1 MAEPHF
7 FGDADVTPLAAAAL
21 AVWLLIFLWRSWK
34 LLRPASACSDG
45 LEYALALRSAAVYV
59 LGICSV
65 PLLFPCRSAPEE
77 PVSSWATCSKSP
89 YSFIPTNLM
98 RIFHIL
104 PFWYAFLVTPYLGGL
119 VKSICDAIL
128 GVSLGLVAVSF
139 LNLMLPGGAAG
150 PEYLTSDYFERAWL
164 PFRYSTPAAFSLALC
179 LTYGLFV
186 SNLSVAK
193 KQYAMCIYS
202 ELLVPFMSPHT
213 RTGFRAV
220 CWDWDFQWNWN
231 GSAMCGFWL
240 VSLAVLLSIITL
252 GMLPTRRSIETHTA
266 KWASALAL
274 AQLAEDTAGCL
285 EYLMTILQQE
295 AWKFQFHADSS
306 NFYIKHLGL
315 RRTRAEA
322 ILALTPWEPKESKN
336 LTKVASFLRQLRQLL
351 RIQSEQMRYFGQSMP
366 KGKQLKL
373 EDFLLACN
381 DGLSLVARD
390 CRSNADLTEETCEE
404 LKRIAEKADEI
415 LIQTLRDIE
424 DDQMASIQM
433 AFVDKLRSWPA
444 AFRALGGVTSGASSE
459 SNETWSNRNWFALRN
474 TTSWLL
480 ALLWSLYFRNY
491 SCGCVVATSLIF
503 SQTSGSSFE
512 VNINR
517 LLGIC
522 MGLAVGNI
530 PALLIF
536 SSTDPA
542 ADLTSVNYLLRVFMY
557 FVVMFTTWTLAIFG
571 YLATDSKYFRA
582 CLMWAALSGTEMFR
596 HLPRVGMLDVQLFT
610 AILDN
615 VLAVMVVFMV
625 DMVFA
630 YMQGNDASEQ
640 VKAAV
645 TRCIQRIATQLDT
658 LKAGA
663 PDFGNQE
670 EDQGVYGRNVARYL
684 ANFVQSVFNTL
695 QEENVPVQG
704 GTLVVSGDGR
714 FWNPEAIQIIIKMAF
729 AAGVARVWCGTNGLL
744 STPATSAVIRMRG
757 GKGYEPFGGFICS
770 ASHNPGGIDDDFGI
784 KYNCENGGPAP
795 EKLTNKMLEWT
806 AKITELKS
814 CSKLPDFD
822 LSKPELYE
830 LPGGKFVEIFDC
842 VSDHLAVLKNCFDF
856 EGIKK
861 LIAHP
866 QFSMTYD
873 SMCGVQGPYALR
885 VFEKELGAPPG
896 TCKNAT
902 PLPDFGG
909 PSSAWHGHADPNLT
923 YAVELVKEMGLNKE
937 GNKVETGKAI
947 PCFGAAADGDAD
959 RNMICGAQF
968 FVSPSDSLAMIVA
981 NADLI
986 PQQLGGGAEVQKWF
1000 EGMCQINANLS
1011 CIGFGGQKDPRKN
1024 IPCFEVPTGWKFF
1037 GNLMDSGTSYFPGKE
1052 TYTPFICGEESFG
1065 TGADHVREKDGMW
1078 AVMAWLQI
1086 LAKKTEAAGKLVSV
1100 EDVANAHWKEYG
1112 RNYYARYDYEGVDKA
1127 KAEEMFAAMEAQV
1140 GQLVGKEFQGGL
1152 KIKIND
1158 MFEYVDPVDGS
1169 ISKKQGLRFIF
1180 EDNSRIIFR
1189 LSGTGVAGATVRL
1202 YLEKYE
1208 PPTGDLTQHQFEVGQ
1223 DFLLTRGGCFP
1234 PASVQGIR
1242 ELQLDTL
1249 QRDIK
1254 DARFWDS
1261 EIQKEGLVWTR
1272 LWKNAYKAESVPA
1285 LLDHFDE
1292 VYVWLNAVQNS
1303 GSRCDPELAAKIV
1316 RDLPKSVVER
1326 CHTFVRAIKLVLQG
1340 LDDSLHRE
1348 LHHLLEGSKRDSPEM
1363 GISSQS
1369 ICNMLQGDAAEGTA
1383 SDMESSPAESHPDDV
1398 AQRAAAHAVHL
1409 SVKALRMTLQK
1420 IGGLL
1425 AAGSALAA
1433 KDWGVEAR
1441 RRNAK
1446 GEQSFTMDDFMVP
1459 KSKSGDLRR
1468 RLRSSVKALV
1478 LALEQRRFK
1487 AGRRP
1492 AKKRGQKESP
1502 QKQETDPQ
1510 VNVTLKDLRVEAKE
1524 LRRAHR
1530 AVSASETK
1538 SLGGFWHTPSPCRQ
1552 REFVCPVCGSG
1563 GGVSLTPLDVSH
1575 QSADFER
1582 LELEKAILEKK
1593 AIGLQWK
1600 LRSHDQDIL
1609 DLQADLKGAYG
1620 LCQEL
1625 HGQLKKQTDEFQ
1637 SFMVGVRA
1645 SIGHWTAHQHQLKEE
1660 MDELADQ
1667 CAPGHAEVV
1676 KLAEELQLARQK
1688 LQASQR
1694 RKSRREST
1702 KQHQATIQALQLRI
1716 RELGHEASCNRV
1728 D

>member
-164 PFRYSTPAAFSLALC
+164 PFRYSTPAAFLLALC

-658 LKAGA
+658 LK
-663 PDFGNQE
+663 
-670 EDQGVYGRNVARYL
+670 
-684 ANFVQSVFNTL
+684 
-695 QEENVPVQG
+695 
-704 GTLVVSGDGR
+704 
-714 FWNPEAIQIIIKMAF
+714 
-729 AAGVARVWCGTNGLL
+729 
-744 STPATSAVIRMRG
+744 
-757 GKGYEPFGGFICS
+757 
-770 ASHNPGGIDDDFGI
+770 
-784 KYNCENGGPAP
+784 
-795 EKLTNKMLEWT
+795 
-806 AKITELKS
+806 
-814 CSKLPDFD
+814 
-822 LSKPELYE
+822 
-830 LPGGKFVEIFDC
+830 
-842 VSDHLAVLKNCFDF
+842 
-856 EGIKK
+856 
-861 LIAHP
+861 
-866 QFSMTYD
+866 
-873 SMCGVQGPYALR
+873 
-885 VFEKELGAPPG
+885 
-896 TCKNAT
+896 
-902 PLPDFGG
+902 
-909 PSSAWHGHADPNLT
+909 
-923 YAVELVKEMGLNKE
+923 
-937 GNKVETGKAI
+937 
-947 PCFGAAADGDAD
+947 
-959 RNMICGAQF
+959 
-968 FVSPSDSLAMIVA
+968 
-981 NADLI
+981 
-986 PQQLGGGAEVQKWF
+986 
-1000 EGMCQINANLS
+1000 
-1011 CIGFGGQKDPRKN
+1011 
-1024 IPCFEVPTGWKFF
+1024 
-1037 GNLMDSGTSYFPGKE
+1037 
-1052 TYTPFICGEESFG
+1052 
-1065 TGADHVREKDGMW
+1065 
-1078 AVMAWLQI
+1078 
-1086 LAKKTEAAGKLVSV
+1086 
-1100 EDVANAHWKEYG
+1100 
-1112 RNYYARYDYEGVDKA
+1112 
-1127 KAEEMFAAMEAQV
+1127 
-1140 GQLVGKEFQGGL
+1140 
-1152 KIKIND
+1152 
-1158 MFEYVDPVDGS
+1158 
-1169 ISKKQGLRFIF
+1169 
-1180 EDNSRIIFR
+1180 
-1189 LSGTGVAGATVRL
+1189 
-1202 YLEKYE
+1202 
-1208 PPTGDLTQHQFEVGQ
+1208 
-1223 DFLLTRGGCFP
+1223 
-1234 PASVQGIR
+1234 VQGIR

-1716 RELGHEASCNRV
+1716 RELGHEDAPPSEVLQLKKELLEAEDQNRELAEALEAHEPDV
-1728 D
+1728 